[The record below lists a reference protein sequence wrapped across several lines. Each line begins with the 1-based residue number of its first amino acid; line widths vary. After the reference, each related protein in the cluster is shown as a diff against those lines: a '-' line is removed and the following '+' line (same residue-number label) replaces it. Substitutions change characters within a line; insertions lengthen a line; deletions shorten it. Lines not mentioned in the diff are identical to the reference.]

1 MRNIFTEAPAKSRAL
16 YEDYL
21 KAMSSISSLFSESA
35 VPYIDY
41 RIIEN
46 LFCKC
51 FGAENL
57 SRSCIAID
65 ARLGSAGIGIKT
77 FVDTP
82 YQKIAEFDKK
92 RDYADTGDTHED
104 AVRVSE
110 LRNERL
116 EFSRDAYAIEDFLYH
131 YVIRHEGSLSIHECS
146 MDSVNLDRIK
156 ITRETPKGFDFTDGK
171 NRFRYSRAKST
182 IYECFDTERP
192 LYSFDVEFIE
202 NPIDAILQMYSG
214 EVHLDS
220 VKEEPVLVL
229 PLFSTRGR
237 VHVPEKSGLN
247 QWNAGGRARS
257 YDEVY
262 IPYPKEYRDISVG
275 FFPARDTPFDLGLPN
290 GETISAKVCQDDGKA
305 IMSNPNRDL
314 GNWLL
319 RDVLKLEPGEIVT
332 LDMLDNLGINAVM
345 FTKHADGKYSI
356 DFTNVDY

>member
-1 MRNIFTEAPAKSRAL
+1 MKSIFTEASEKSRAL

-21 KAMSSISSLFSESA
+21 KAMSSISTLFSDSS

-41 RIIEN
+41 RIVEN
-46 LFCKC
+46 LFCRC

-65 ARLGSAGIGIKT
+65 ARLGNAGIGIKT
-77 FVDTP
+77 FVNTP

-92 RDYADTGDTHED
+92 RDYTDTGDIHED
-104 AVRVSE
+104 AVRISE

-116 EFSRDAYAIEDFLYH
+116 EFSRDAYAIENFLYH
-131 YVIRHEGSLSIHECS
+131 YVIRHEGSLSIHECP
-146 MDSVNLDRIK
+146 MDSVNLDRIR
-156 ITRETPKGFDFTDGK
+156 ITKNTPKGFDFTDGR
-171 NRFRYSRAKST
+171 NRYRYSRAKST
-182 IYECFDTERP
+182 IYEYFDTKSP
-192 LYSFDVEFIE
+192 LHTFGVEFLE
-202 NPIDAILQMYSG
+202 NPADSILQMYSG
-214 EVHLDS
+214 EILLDS
-220 VKEEPVLVL
+220 VPQEPTLIL
-229 PLFSTRGR
+229 PLYSTRGK
-237 VHVPEKSGLN
+237 VHIPEKSGLN
-247 QWNAGGRARS
+247 QWNAGGRARN

-262 IPYPKEYRDISVG
+262 IPYPKEYRNKSIG
-275 FFPARDTPFDLGLPN
+275 FFPSRDTPFDLELPN

-319 RDVLKLEPGEIVT
+319 RDVLKLEQGEIVT

-345 FTKHADGKYSI
+345 FTKHANGKYSI